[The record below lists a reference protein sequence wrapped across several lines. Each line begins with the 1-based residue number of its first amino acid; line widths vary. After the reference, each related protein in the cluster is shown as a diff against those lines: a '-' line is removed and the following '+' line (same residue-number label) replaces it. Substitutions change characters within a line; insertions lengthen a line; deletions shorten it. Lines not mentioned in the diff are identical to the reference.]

1 MPSPSY
7 QKNKKHIYK
16 WVANNRE
23 KHNNNCREGN
33 RKRMT
38 YYREAKRFRLLFNI

>member
-1 MPSPSY
+1 MSTSY
-7 QKNKKHIYK
+7 LKNKKHIYK

-23 KHNNNCREGN
+23 KHNSNCREGN
-33 RKRMT
+33 RLRMA